1 MREGSL
7 PPFNLNFSPRAFLRR
22 TLGRLRSRLRP
33 NQRPEAAP
41 DLDDRAATAIEAH
54 ERAHAALF
62 ERAARL
68 TEKARRLEEDGTP
81 SESARNRAARSEE
94 EVEAEL
100 AALRATFVDDFGEG
114 ASGAFDRLVRSR
126 YTAFDLWSADR

>member
-1 MREGSL
+1 M
-7 PPFNLNFSPRAFLRR
+7 
-22 TLGRLRSRLRP
+22 LGRLRSRLRP

-41 DLDDRAATAIEAH
+41 GLDDRAAAMLDGH

-68 TEKARRLEEDGTP
+68 SVKAERLDEAGTP
-81 SESARNRAARSEE
+81 SESAQNRAARARE

-100 AALRATFVDDFGEG
+100 AALRATFVDDFGDG
-114 ASGAFDRLVRSR
+114 AARAFDSLVQSR
-126 YTAFDLWSADR
+126 YPGFDLWSADR